1 MNDYTV
7 SVERADGCDG
17 FWLSVET
24 ESIYVD
30 DSELL
35 NLIQTLQAQYREYV
49 G

>member
-7 SVERADGCDG
+7 TVERTDDCEG

-24 ESIYVD
+24 EGIYVD

-35 NLIQTLQAQYREYV
+35 NLIQTLQEQYREYI